1 MPVTINNSNIFA
13 GDGGDDGD
21 LVLRTGTGDDRIRL
35 NADGASGW
43 FGGNGAGGDLVVF
56 PSGGNNTSTDQATAW
71 LQGSGGNLFLGGN
84 GTDGDLVLRS
94 GAGED
99 RIRLNADG
107 ASGWFGGN
115 GAGGDLVVFPSGGNN
130 TSTDQATAWLQG
142 SGGNLF
148 LGGNGTDGDVVLRS
162 GAGEDRIRLDAN
174 LAVMWIGGN
183 GNDGDIAIFA
193 SDGDNA
199 TLADAT
205 IHMDGASGNI
215 TVAGDITL
223 QNADCAEDFRV
234 ACAAEAEPGTVMV
247 IDDNLQLAVSDR
259 AYDRRVAGIVAGA
272 GDYRPGIVLG
282 RTAEAHPTMPIALV
296 GRACCKVDA
305 AHGAVAIGDLLTSS
319 PTAGHAMKAADP
331 ARAFGAVIGK
341 ALAPLDGGRG
351 LIPVLVALQ

>member
-1 MPVTINNSNIFA
+1 MAVTISNSNIFA

-21 LVLRTGTGDDRIRL
+21 LVLQSGSGQDRIRL
-35 NADGASGW
+35 NGSGASGW
-43 FGGNGAGGDLVVF
+43 FGGNGASGDLVVF
-56 PSGGNNTSTDQATAW
+56 ASGGDNSSTAQATAW
-71 LQGSGGNLFLGGN
+71 LQGG
-84 GTDGDLVLRS
+84 
-94 GAGED
+94 
-99 RIRLNADG
+99 
-107 ASGWFGGN
+107 
-115 GAGGDLVVFPSGGNN
+115 
-130 TSTDQATAWLQG
+130 
-142 SGGNLF
+142 GGNLF

-162 GAGEDRIRLDAN
+162 GSGADRIRLDAD

-205 IHMDGASGNI
+205 IRMDGATGNI

-234 ACAAEAEPGTVMV
+234 ACLEEAEPGTVMV
-247 IDDNLQLAVSDR
+247 IDDDLQLAAADK
-259 AYDRRVAGIVAGA
+259 AYDSRVAGIVAGA

-282 RTAEAHPTMPIALV
+282 RTGADRSTMPVALV
-296 GRACCKVDA
+296 GRVFCKVDA
-305 AHGAVAIGDLLTSS
+305 DHGPIAIGDLLTSS

-341 ALAPLDGGRG
+341 ALAPLAGGRG
-351 LIPVLVALQ
+351 LIPVLVSLQ

>member
-1 MPVTINNSNIFA
+1 MPVTIDNSNIFA

-21 LVLRTGTGDDRIRL
+21 LVLRTGAGADRIRL
-35 NADGASGW
+35 DASGAAGW
-43 FGGNGAGGDLVVF
+43 FGGNGAHGDLVLF
-56 PSGGNNTSTDQATAW
+56 NSGGNNTSTGQATAW
-71 LQGSGGNLFLGGN
+71 LQGS
-84 GTDGDLVLRS
+84 
-94 GAGED
+94 E
-99 RIRLNADG
+99 
-107 ASGWFGGN
+107 
-115 GAGGDLVVFPSGGNN
+115 
-130 TSTDQATAWLQG
+130 
-142 SGGNLF
+142 GNLF

-162 GAGEDRIRLDAN
+162 GGGGNRIRLDAGGAAGWFGGNGANGDLVVFASGGNNTSTDQATAWLQGSAGNLFLGGNGTDGDVVLRNGAGDDRIRLDAD

-183 GNDGDIAIFA
+183 GNDGDIAVFA
-193 SDGDNA
+193 ADGDNA

-205 IHMDGASGNI
+205 IRLDGASGNI

-234 ACAAEAEPGTVMV
+234 ASAADAEPGTVMV
-247 IDDNLQLAVSDR
+247 INDDLQLAVSDQP
-259 AYDRRVAGIVAGA
+259 YDRRVAGIVAGA
-272 GDYRPGIVLG
+272 GNTRPGIVLG
-282 RTAEAHPTMPIALV
+282 RTNDAHPTMPIALV

-305 AHGAVAIGDLLTSS
+305 DHGTVAIGDLLTTS